1 MADSNMKTR
10 QMAALE
16 DSKINDSVLPP
27 PIMLND
33 NFGEW
38 DSMLDTKLNIDQDE
52 LSWIQKEY
60 QEKIAEI

>member
-1 MADSNMKTR
+1 M
-10 QMAALE
+10 
-16 DSKINDSVLPP
+16 PP
-27 PIMLND
+27 PMMLND

-60 QEKIAEI
+60 QEKIADIQDPNERVVSFIH